1 MTTAIAEVLR
11 TDNLDVDT
19 LLELSRRTDPGG
31 VLSIYMDA
39 RPGALRA
46 ASIDIK
52 NRLAELERSLRATDS
67 SDRAR
72 AVVNPRLEAEIER
85 LTDPEEPGRGR
96 ILFVSIDDQAV
107 TRLFESAP
115 AS

>member
-67 SDRAR
+67 LTGRAR
-72 AVVNPRLEAEIER
+72 WSTRDSRPRSSGSPTPRSLEGDS
-85 LTDPEEPGRGR
+85 L
-96 ILFVSIDDQAV
+96 LFVSIDDQAV
-107 TRLFESAP
+107 TRL
-115 AS
+115 